1 MPSVK
6 VEQSIRTR
14 RKSGA
19 NEHEIGA
26 ATTTTKTATTRM
38 EERQSTRVILSRKN
52 RKRNRSKP
60 QSRNCTIH
68 RNIVYLNK
76 PSARESKVAYPKKIT
91 GPISKMYEWTKPRL
105 QDRLEYCEY

>member
-14 RKSGA
+14 KSGA
-19 NEHEIGA
+19 NEHEIGGST
-26 ATTTTKTATTRM
+26 TTTTKTATTRM
-38 EERQSTRVILSRKN
+38 EERQIRRVILSRKN

-60 QSRNCTIH
+60 QSRNWTIH

-91 GPISKMYEWTKPRL
+91 RPISKMYEWTKPRL
-105 QDRLEYCEY
+105 KDRLEYCEY